1 METTRVEVR
10 VQPRAGR
17 NEIRVDAASRI
28 KVYVTAPPEGGKA
41 NEAALSLLVGRLGV
55 AKGRI
60 RIVRGHRTRDKILVV
75 DGMRAEAV
83 FANLRPSPNDVLQQR
98 ADDEI
103 Q

>member
-17 NEIRVDAASRI
+17 NEIRVDSSSKIR
-28 KVYVTAPPEGGKA
+28 VYVTAPPEGGKA
-41 NEAALSLLVGRLGV
+41 NEAALSLLAGRLGV
-55 AKGRI
+55 GKGRI

-83 FANLRPSPNDVLQQR
+83 LARLQPNDASQQR